1 MDISRALVPR
11 LVVVAALTASMVL
24 ATSSASSGAQASREA
39 GAAAIEH
46 PYIVVLNSTTASP
59 RTVADRHAGRYG
71 AHVKGVWSH
80 ALKGYSADMTTAEAA
95 QLQTDPNVA
104 LVEPDRVL
112 HINPQTIPTGVRR
125 IFANTNP
132 NLDIDGVDDV
142 RVDVD
147 VAVIDSGT
155 MAHPDLNVVSRANC
169 STGTCVT
176 GSGNDD
182 NGHGTH
188 VSGTIGA
195 LDNDIGVV
203 GVAPGARLHSV
214 KVCNAAGQCPN
225 SAIVA
230 GVDYVTARASTI
242 EVANMSLG
250 GPGTNTALAQAITR
264 SVNAGVVYAVAAG
277 NDHQNAAGFSPAN
290 HPDVI
295 TVSALADSNGTP
307 GGGGGAPSCRP
318 TSQDDVLADFSNF
331 GTSVEVAAPGVCIL
345 STWNNGAYNTI
356 SGTSMASPHV
366 AGAAAIL
373 ASGTR
378 DPQNRTDVLAIRQ
391 RIVSTG
397 NFNWT
402 DNSGDGVKEPLLDVH
417 DATQFPP
424 GGGGP
429 GPTPVTVFADDFES
443 AAGGWTT
450 NPDGTDTATTG
461 AWQRGDPAATSS
473 GVALQLGTTTSG
485 ANDLV
490 TGATAG
496 ASAGENDV
504 DGGTTSIRSGVI
516 ALPATGTLTLSAQWY
531 LAHLNNATS
540 ADLFRISVVSGT
552 TTTQVFQQL
561 GSAANRAGAWGTAT
575 VNLTPFAGQSVRIL
589 IQAADAGTASLVE
602 AGVDDL
608 RITQQT

>member
-1 MDISRALVPR
+1 MRTSRALSAR
-11 LVVVAALTASMVL
+11 LLAVIALTASLVL
-24 ATSSASSGAQASREA
+24 ATSSASSGAQST
-39 GAAAIEH
+39 GDAAVTH
-46 PYIVVLNSTTASP
+46 PYIVVLRDSTTTSP
-59 RTVADRHAGRYG
+59 RTIANRHADRFG

-80 ALKGYSADMTTAEAA
+80 ALKGYSADMTSAEAA
-95 QLQTDPNVA
+95 QLKTDPSVA
-104 LVEPDRVL
+104 FVQPDVIYQL
-112 HINPQTIPTGVRR
+112 DAQVVPTGVRR
-125 IFANTNP
+125 IFADTNP

-142 RVDVD
+142 RIDVD
-147 VAVIDSGT
+147 VAVIDSGI

-176 GSGNDD
+176 GTGNDD

-195 LDNDIGVV
+195 IDNNDGVV

-264 SVNAGVVYAVAAG
+264 SVDAGVVYAVAAG

-345 STWNNGAYNTI
+345 STWNDGGLNTI

-378 DPQNRTDVLAIRQ
+378 DPQNRAQVLAIRQ

-397 NFNWT
+397 NLNWT

-424 GGGGP
+424 GSGP
-429 GPTPVTVFADDFES
+429 PPTTVTVFSDDFES

-450 NPDGTDTATTG
+450 NASGTDTATTG
-461 AWQRGDPAATSS
+461 AWQRADPAATSS

-485 ANDLV
+485 VNDLV

-496 ASAGENDV
+496 ADAGANDV
-504 DGGTTSIRSGVI
+504 DAGTTSVRSGLI
-516 ALPATGTLTLSAQWY
+516 TLPATGTLTLSTQWY

-540 ADLFRISVVSGT
+540 GDFFRISVVSGT

-575 VNLTPFAGQSVRIL
+575 ANLTPFAGQSIRIL
-589 IQAADAGTASLVE
+589 VQTADAGTASLVE